1 MEILNRLKKAVFYY
15 VISLVAALVL
25 LLGFFIIGGFPPV
38 SVFIIS
44 HAIVYFY
51 TLYRDWHIGAW
62 KVIVE
67 KKTLTMEEK
76 KEMFDI

>member
-1 MEILNRLKKAVFYY
+1 MEKLNRVKKAVFYY
-15 VISLVAALVL
+15 IISLVLSLVL

-51 TLYRDWHIGAW
+51 TLYRNWHIGAW
-62 KVIVE
+62 KIIVE

-76 KEMFDI
+76 RDMFDI

>member
-1 MEILNRLKKAVFYY
+1 MEKLKEIKKAVFYY
-15 VISLVAALVL
+15 VISLVASLVL

-44 HAIVYFY
+44 HAIIYSYTVY
-51 TLYRDWHIGAW
+51 RGWHRGAW
-62 KVIVE
+62 KVFVE
-67 KKTLTMEEK
+67 RKSLTMEEK